1 MVSHLG
7 HFTIESNT
15 RLHPQGAAAAAAVL
29 DTTAAAPLQAAA
41 VPACPARSDLALRV
55 DGWYQ
60 QNHLH
65 SLQQQQRH
73 SEYSSVH
80 GRMASTDSSSP
91 FATGAKRPYDD
102 NSTTDASSQPDDGS
116 KRSRGFR
123 INDLLNPAAAV
134 AAAVPALSAAHNM
147 TVPTSL
153 GRTRSADSK
162 HYYQQIAQLQL
173 RLQNQQ
179 QQQQQQIPPLLLPRT
194 STAPADSAADI
205 CAQGLV
211 REALEL
217 DKLYDI
223 ACVIIESIWPHHSVS
238 QRTQLC
244 SLRCFVAETH
254 RQSRLSLDALEL
266 CMFYLL
272 RAKSIIQAKQR
283 AARQHEEQQEQDQQ
297 KPATTAAQ
305 AQQQQQQSLAGVT
318 PPLSPCSPQSASN
331 GKSATAAVTAASSV
345 TVDGGYS
352 TVAMVVPVAG
362 GVSTDRLISP
372 PSSSPFT
379 PGSAQQMGHAITYIG
394 MEKQHLLG
402 NDMIT
407 PVDVDNSK
415 AKKQQQQQQQRA
427 IAGST
432 STLPISY
439 RTFVAPAKKQQP
451 ATSKAALSA
460 AGADDSG
467 TLPVSPSEKGSEAAD
482 DDGSKRKPN
491 VTKCGRRMFVAALIC
506 ASKFMFDRTYSN
518 KAWNKITKLP
528 LAQISDM
535 ERAFLDMID
544 YRLYVDRSTYDKF
557 HRLLARSG
565 MRNGRLMVCD
575 PLSSSSPSPPMMAS
589 ASSLPSS
596 PTRAATPQSAGSG
609 ATTNVASPVA
619 SLSAEQQQQLIKA
632 PRMSSIQ
639 LASSVASTPIS
650 PTAVVPNSADLRAV
664 AMNVP
669 VPIYQHQQHAM
680 GIALNSHHVQY
691 HHRSSAGYH

>member
-7 HFTIESNT
+7 HFAIESNT

-29 DTTAAAPLQAAA
+29 GTAAAAPLQAAA

-65 SLQQQQRH
+65 SLQQQQQQH
-73 SEYSSVH
+73 SEYSTVH
-80 GRMASTDSSSP
+80 GRMASIDTSSP
-91 FATGAKRPYDD
+91 FATGAKRPYD
-102 NSTTDASSQPDDGS
+102 NTTTDASSQPDGGC

-123 INDLLNPAAAV
+123 INDLLNPASAV
-134 AAAVPALSAAHNM
+134 ATDVSALAAAHNM

-162 HYYQQIAQLQL
+162 HYYQQIAQLQQ

-179 QQQQQQIPPLLLPRT
+179 QQQMPPLLLPRT
-194 STAPADSAADI
+194 STAPADSAADL

-283 AARQHEEQQEQDQQ
+283 AARQHEEQQEQNQQ
-297 KPATTAAQ
+297 KSAATEAQ
-305 AQQQQQQSLAGVT
+305 ARQQQQQSLAGVT

-394 MEKQHLLG
+394 MDRQHLLS

-415 AKKQQQQQQQRA
+415 AKKQQQQRA

-432 STLPISY
+432 GTLPISY

-451 ATSKAALSA
+451 ATTKAAALSA
-460 AGADDSG
+460 AGADNLG
-467 TLPVSPSEKGSEAAD
+467 MQPVSPSEKGNEAADD

-575 PLSSSSPSPPMMAS
+575 PLSSSPSPPMMAS
-589 ASSLPSS
+589 ATPTPAS
-596 PTRAATPQSAGSG
+596 PTRAATPQAAGSG
-609 ATTNVASPVA
+609 FATNVASPVA

-639 LASSVASTPIS
+639 LAPSVSSTPIS
-650 PTAVVPNSADLRAV
+650 PTAVVPNSADLRGA

-680 GIALNSHHVQY
+680 GLALNTHHVQY
-691 HHRSSAGYH
+691 HRRSSAGYH